1 MEKKVCNKWTNEEIE
16 KLKELFPYK
25 SNDELVEYFN
35 GRSKNSIINKA
46 NKLGLKKAELKAK
59 EGFYTCKKCNRELP
73 WNSQYYPKM
82 KNEKNPRKICR
93 ECNPKYG
100 NFLKDDFKERVHWS
114 KEEEELFISR
124 YPYYTNEELREKFY
138 PNLTDKQLS
147 EKAYGLGVS
156 YKNEEAYWRAR
167 KQQSAKMSII
177 MTGKE
182 VSEETRRKLSEK
194 RKQQYKDGTW
204 IPSWLGRVPSKEE
217 REKLSKRVKGLWS
230 GKNNP
235 RYKNPLKGKD
245 NPNWNGGITY
255 IYVALREN
263 IKDWKVKSMELCN
276 YKCAFTGRKFD
287 EVHHI
292 FPFNKIVDLSLK
304 ELELDLKS
312 NLGEYSEDDRI
323 AIINKVKEKHAEYG
337 LGICLSKEIHKLFH
351 SKYSFMNFTVDDFK
365 VFIEDYFN
373 GKYDDELED
382 RLKSINSSMNLE
394 EVKKL
399 ASFYYA

>member
-1 MEKKVCNKWTNEEIE
+1 MEW
-16 KLKELFPYK
+16 
-25 SNDELVEYFN
+25 
-35 GRSKNSIINKA
+35 
-46 NKLGLKKAELKAK
+46 
-59 EGFYTCKKCNRELP
+59 
-73 WNSQYYPKM
+73 WYY
-82 KNEKNPRKICR
+82 
-93 ECNPKYG
+93 
-100 NFLKDDFKERVHWS
+100 L
-114 KEEEELFISR
+114 
-124 YPYYTNEELREKFY
+124 
-138 PNLTDKQLS
+138 
-147 EKAYGLGVS
+147 
-156 YKNEEAYWRAR
+156 
-167 KQQSAKMSII
+167 
-177 MTGKE
+177 
-182 VSEETRRKLSEK
+182 
-194 RKQQYKDGTW
+194 
-204 IPSWLGRVPSKEE
+204 
-217 REKLSKRVKGLWS
+217 
-230 GKNNP
+230 
-235 RYKNPLKGKD
+235 
-245 NPNWNGGITY
+245 Y

-351 SKYSFMNFTVDDFK
+351 SKYSFVNFTVDDFK